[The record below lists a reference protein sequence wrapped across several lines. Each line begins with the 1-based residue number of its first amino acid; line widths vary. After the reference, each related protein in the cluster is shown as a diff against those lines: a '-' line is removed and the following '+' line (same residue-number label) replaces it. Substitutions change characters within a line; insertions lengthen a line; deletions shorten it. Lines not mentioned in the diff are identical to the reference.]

1 MRKLHFQLII
11 LVSVIFVIIIVESRT
26 NRGNYITITGLTQG
40 TTYQITYENRKNK
53 NLKKEIE
60 SLLADFDLSLSIYHD
75 SSIIS
80 RFNRNDS
87 IVEADIWFR
96 MVFNKAYDVYLKTDG
111 AFDITIGPIVNA
123 LGFGTTDTLKV
134 DSALIDSLMDY
145 VGMDKVSLQ
154 DDILIKKEKNISL
167 DVNAIAQGYSV
178 DVVAAYLDSKRI
190 RNYMVDIGGEVKT
203 KGVNPNNE
211 IWRIGIDRP
220 VEGNMIP
227 GADLQAII
235 RLNNR
240 ALATSGNYRQYYEKD
255 GVKYVHTIDP
265 KTGHPVVSNLL
276 SASVI
281 ANDCMTADAYA
292 TTFMVFGLERSIRF
306 LNENSFLEA
315 YLVYSDSSGRFQ
327 VYRSEGLA
335 DIVEE

>member
-1 MRKLHFQLII
+1 MKKAAIRIAI
-11 LVSVIFVIIIVESRT
+11 LVSVIFIIIIVESRIT
-26 NRGNYITITGLTQG
+26 RGKYITLTGLAQG
-40 TTYQITYENRKNK
+40 TTYQITYESRKGK

-75 SSIIS
+75 SSVIS

-87 IVEADIWFR
+87 LVEADTWFR
-96 MVFNKAYDVYLKTDG
+96 TVFDKSYEVYLKTDG
-111 AFDITIGPIVNA
+111 AFDITVGPIVNA
-123 LGFGTTDTLKV
+123 MGFGITDTLRV
-134 DSALIDSLMDY
+134 DSMLIDSLMTY

-154 DDILIKKEKNISL
+154 GNKLIKQEKNILL

-178 DVVAAYLDSKRI
+178 DVVAAYLDNKRI

-203 KGVNPNNE
+203 KGMNLNNE

-235 RLNNR
+235 RLDNR

-265 KTGHPVVSNLL
+265 KTGYSVVSNLL

-281 ANDCMTADAYA
+281 ADDCMTADAYA
-292 TTFMVFGLERSIRF
+292 TAFMVFGLERSIKF

-315 YLVYSDSSGRFQ
+315 YLVYSDTSGRFQ

-335 DIVEE
+335 DTVEE

>member
-292 TTFMVFGLERSIRF
+292 TAFMVFGLERSIRF

>member
-1 MRKLHFQLII
+1 MKRISVQIVILISVI
-11 LVSVIFVIIIVESRT
+11 LVIFIVESKT
-26 NRGNYITITGLTQG
+26 NKGKYITITGLTQG
-40 TTYQITYENRKNK
+40 TTYQITYEIRKGK
-53 NLKKEIE
+53 NLKPEIE

-75 SSIIS
+75 SSVIS

-87 IVEADIWFR
+87 LVEADNRFKE
-96 MVFNKAYDVYLKTDG
+96 VFKKAYEVYLKTDG
-111 AFDITIGPIVNA
+111 AFDITVGPIVNA
-123 LGFGTTDTLKV
+123 LGFGTTDTLRF
-134 DSALIDSLMDY
+134 DSALIDSLMTY
-145 VGMDKVSLQ
+145 IGMDKVSLQ
-154 DDILIKKEKNISL
+154 GNKLIKKDKNILL

-203 KGVNPNNE
+203 KGLNPNSE

-240 ALATSGNYRQYYEKD
+240 SLATSGNYRQYYEKD

-265 KTGHPVVSNLL
+265 KTGYPVVSNLL

-281 ANDCMTADAYA
+281 ADDCMTADAYA
-292 TTFMVFGLERSIRF
+292 TAFMVFGLERSIKF

-315 YLVYSDSSGRFQ
+315 YLVYSDTSGRFQ